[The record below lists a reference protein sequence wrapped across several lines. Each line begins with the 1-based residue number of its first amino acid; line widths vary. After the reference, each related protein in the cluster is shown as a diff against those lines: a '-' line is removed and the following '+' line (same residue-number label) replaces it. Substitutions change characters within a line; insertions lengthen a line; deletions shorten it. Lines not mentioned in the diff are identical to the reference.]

1 MTQSPPADPKAPR
14 KSRAR
19 PAPERPRVGAPRAI
33 ADLVP
38 AIGAAAFRRFGFIQS
53 SIVTRWEEIAGER
66 FAAIS
71 SPESIRFGRGAK
83 SGGTLDL
90 VVASGHGP
98 MIQHA
103 LPEIIA
109 RVNRFFGYD
118 AVAKV
123 AIRQGEVRRAKP
135 AGAPPPR
142 MLRPVPADMGEGLR
156 DIADPELRAVLEAL
170 ASGVAGSARP
180 PRVS

>member
-1 MTQSPPADPKAPR
+1 MTQSPPDAPKTPR
-14 KSRAR
+14 KSRAK
-19 PAPERPRVGAPRAI
+19 PAAERPRVGGPRAI

-38 AIGAAAFRRFGFIQS
+38 AIGEAAFRRFGFIQS
-53 SIVTRWEEIAGER
+53 SIVTRWEEIVGER
-66 FAAIS
+66 LAAMS

-83 SGGTLDL
+83 AGGTLEL
-90 VVASGHGP
+90 VVASGLAP
-98 MIQHA
+98 MVQHEA
-103 LPEIIA
+103 PEIIA

-123 AIRQGEVRRAKP
+123 AIRQGQVRRAKP
-135 AGAPPPR
+135 AGEPPPR

-170 ASGVAGSARP
+170 AGGVAGGARP